1 MSALTLP
8 SFEVKGF
15 RAFKDLRIE
24 RLGRVNLV
32 VGKNNVGKT
41 SLLEALQLYAEQ
53 GYPPRIW
60 ELLSERDQVTRSRA
74 FRSADTVELL
84 SALRQ
89 LFHDRPS
96 GIRATSVLWLGPI
109 GMPDAKLTISLI
121 WVPRRPLDDPWNKV
135 EDYLTNPGEPGNR
148 DDSSGDETPGLSIQ
162 IGQHHSILYSLE
174 RISPNRFARSDSKVM
189 TCRFVGANGLTKA
202 QVGELWD
209 NIALTDVQRDVIQS
223 LKIIAPGV
231 EGLSLVAEARGD
243 VRDRIPIVR
252 IAGMNE
258 PIPLRSLGDGMQRM
272 LGIALALVN
281 AKDGIL
287 LVDEVENGLHYT
299 ILPQLWRLI
308 FETAR
313 QLNVQVFATSHSW
326 ECLEAF
332 QRAAEED
339 TESEGLLIRLQLKGK
354 QIIPVLI
361 GENDLGI
368 ATRQEIEVR

>member
-15 RAFKDLRIE
+15 RALKDLRIE
-24 RLGRVNLV
+24 RLGRVNLI

-41 SLLEALQLYAEQ
+41 ALLEALQIYAEQ
-53 GYPPRIW
+53 GYPPLIW
-60 ELLSERDQVTRSRA
+60 ELLSERDQVAHRTA
-74 FRSADTVELL
+74 IRSADTEELL
-84 SALRQ
+84 SALRHMY
-89 LFHDRPS
+89 HDRPS
-96 GIRATSVLWLGPI
+96 GTRATSVLWLGPI
-109 GMPDAKLTISLI
+109 GIPDAKVTLSLI
-121 WVPRRPLDDPWNKV
+121 WIPRRALDDPWDKI
-135 EDYLTNPGEPGNR
+135 EEYLSNRGEPGNR
-148 DDSSGDETPGLSIQ
+148 DGLIGDETPGLSIQ

-174 RISPNRFARSDSKVM
+174 RISPARFARPDSNVK
-189 TCRFVGANGLTKA
+189 TCHFVRANGLTKA
-202 QVGELWD
+202 KVGDLWD
-209 NIALTDVQRDVIQS
+209 NIALTDLQQDVIQS
-223 LKIIAPGV
+223 LRIIAPGV

-299 ILPQLWRLI
+299 VLPQLWRLI

-313 QLNVQVFATSHSW
+313 RLNVQVFATSHSW

-332 QRAAEED
+332 QQAAEED
-339 TESEGLLIRLQLKGK
+339 TESEGLLIRLQLKGE
-354 QIIPVLI
+354 QIVAVLVD
-361 GENDLGI
+361 EEHLGI
-368 ATRQEIEVR
+368 ATSERIEVR

>member
-24 RLGRVNLV
+24 RLGRVNLI

-60 ELLSERDQVTRSRA
+60 ELLSERDQVTHSRA
-74 FRSADTVELL
+74 FRSADTEELL
-84 SALRQ
+84 SALRH

-109 GMPDAKLTISLI
+109 GMPDAKLKISLI
-121 WVPRRPLDDPWNKV
+121 WVPRQPLDDPWNKV
-135 EDYLTNPGEPGNR
+135 EEYLTNPGEPGNR

-162 IGQHHSILYSLE
+162 IGQRHSILYSLE
-174 RISPNRFARSDSKVM
+174 RISPNRIARSDGKVM

-223 LKIIAPGV
+223 LRIIAPGV
-231 EGLSLVAEARGD
+231 EGLSLVAEARGN

-252 IAGMNE
+252 IAGMSE

-272 LGIALALVN
+272 LGIVLALVN
-281 AKDGIL
+281 AKDGFL

-299 ILPQLWRLI
+299 VLPQVWRLI
-308 FETAR
+308 FGTAR
-313 QLNVQVFATSHSW
+313 RLNVQVFATSHSW
-326 ECLEAF
+326 ECIQAF
-332 QRAAEED
+332 QQAAEED
-339 TESEGLLIRLQLKGK
+339 KQEEGVLIRLEAKRNS
-354 QIIPVLI
+354 IIATMFDEREL
-361 GENDLGI
+361 EI
-368 ATRQEIEVR
+368 ATREQIEVR